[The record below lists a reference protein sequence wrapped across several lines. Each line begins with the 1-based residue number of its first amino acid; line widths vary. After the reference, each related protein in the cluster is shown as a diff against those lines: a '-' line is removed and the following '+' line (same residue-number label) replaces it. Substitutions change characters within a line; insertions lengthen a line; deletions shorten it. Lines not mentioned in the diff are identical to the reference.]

1 MARWPTLYIRN
12 VPPEVYARL
21 AERAR
26 QNGRSTSAEALALL
40 MRTLKAERKEEP
52 GTGH

>member
-1 MARWPTLYIRN
+1 MARGPTLYIRN

-26 QNGRSTSAEALALL
+26 RNGRSTGAEALALVTQIL
-40 MRTLKAERKEEP
+40 EADRKEEP
-52 GTGH
+52 GIGD